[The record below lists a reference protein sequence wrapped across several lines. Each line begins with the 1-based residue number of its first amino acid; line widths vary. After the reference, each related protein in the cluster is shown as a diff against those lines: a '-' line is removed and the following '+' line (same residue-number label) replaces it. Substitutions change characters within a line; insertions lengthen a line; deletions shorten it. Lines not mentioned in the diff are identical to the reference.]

1 MLLWTTGRVAG
12 ISVILVGL
20 LSRDSSNFGWRLA
33 FVVGLIAGPFVV
45 SEFGPGINP
54 VKIDVGI
61 PILVIAGFLVG
72 VGTWMGSGC
81 TSGHGVF
88 GIGRFSVRSIVAT
101 CVFMAAGFA
110 CVYVTRHLM
119 VWGG

>member
-54 VKIDVGI
+54 VKNDADI
-61 PILVIAGFLVG
+61 PMLVIAGLLVG
-72 VGTWMGSGC
+72 VGTRMGSGC
-81 TSGHGVF
+81 TSGHGVCD
-88 GIGRFSVRSIVAT
+88 I
-101 CVFMAAGFA
+101 
-110 CVYVTRHLM
+110 
-119 VWGG
+119 